1 MSFRNKLFGKR
12 QVAKVPPIDLATHE
26 KYPEVL
32 QWMIGDEIR
41 CYRPGNSHTTDTKLK
56 AINKNNTIIVEWC
69 NELFNIQMKEV
80 VVNISLKN
88 RNIRQSISENE
99 YNEFLVL
106 VQQEFKK
113 LQDRD

>member
-1 MSFRNKLFGKR
+1 MSFRNKLFGKK
-12 QVAKVPPIDLATHE
+12 QVAKVPPIDLVTHE
-26 KYPEVL
+26 NCPEVL

-56 AINKNNTIIVEWC
+56 AINKDNTIIVEWC
-69 NELFNIQMKEV
+69 SELFVVPMKNVEM
-80 VVNISLKN
+80 NISLKN